1 MNKEQNEK
9 SDQEPT
15 QSADALAIEKE
26 QEQEQE
32 QEQTPKISVVDKR
45 HWAEE
50 DQNEEDEENTGKPT
64 YITELEKQLS
74 EKDARITD
82 ILTKHKLAVEEF
94 ENSKARLRRELTREI
109 ETGRRAFFSD
119 LLDVL
124 DTLDRAIESVREKHD
139 ADSMLS
145 GIEMVR
151 TLFLNKLEGYS
162 IKRLESLGR
171 EFDPNHHE
179 AISTV
184 PASEGVKDGE
194 IVGVIKEGYL
204 IGEETLRPASVAVAK
219 ADS

>member
-1 MNKEQNEK
+1 MNEEQNEK
-9 SDQEPT
+9 ASQEEK
-15 QSADALAIEKE
+15 QNEDILATEEAKE
-26 QEQEQE
+26 QQ
-32 QEQTPKISVVDKR
+32 PKISVVDKR
-45 HWAEE
+45 HWAKE
-50 DQNEEDEENTGKPT
+50 DGEDETEDSSGKPT

-124 DTLDRAIESVREKHD
+124 DTLDRAIESGNEKHD
-139 ADSMLS
+139 ADTLLS

-162 IKRLESLGR
+162 IRRLESMGN

-184 PASEGVKDGE
+184 PASQGIQDGQ

>member
-9 SDQEPT
+9 SSQEPT
-15 QSADALAIEKE
+15 QSADALAIEE
-26 QEQEQE
+26 E

-45 HWAEE
+45 HWAEG
-50 DQNEEDEENTGKPT
+50 DQNEESEESTSKPT

-74 EKDARITD
+74 EKDTRITD

-94 ENSKARLRRELTREI
+94 ANSKARLRRELTREI

-124 DTLDRAIESVREKHD
+124 DTLDRAIESVSEKHD
-139 ADSMLS
+139 ADSLLS

-184 PASEGVKDGE
+184 PANKDVKDGE

>member
-1 MNKEQNEK
+1 
-9 SDQEPT
+9 
-15 QSADALAIEKE
+15 
-26 QEQEQE
+26 
-32 QEQTPKISVVDKR
+32 
-45 HWAEE
+45 
-50 DQNEEDEENTGKPT
+50 
-64 YITELEKQLS
+64 
-74 EKDARITD
+74 
-82 ILTKHKLAVEEF
+82 
-94 ENSKARLRRELTREI
+94 
-109 ETGRRAFFSD
+109 
-119 LLDVL
+119 
-124 DTLDRAIESVREKHD
+124 
-139 ADSMLS
+139 MLS